1 MNNKI
6 IALLGAFIALFMLA
20 GCTAHNESYDYT
32 AFKES
37 NPTSIL
43 ILLPINQ
50 STEINASYG
59 VLSQITLPLAE
70 AGYYVFP
77 VMFTDEVFKQN
88 GLTVASDIQAVSL
101 PKLQQTFNPDAV
113 LYINIQNY
121 GTNYQLIQ
129 SDTRVTLEAKL
140 LDSRTAKVIWTGSAT
155 ASSLE
160 NQQSSSNSLLGM
172 LISAAITQISDTVRD
187 RSVAISSV
195 ASARL
200 FTPNPI
206 KSDGILYGPYAKN
219 KQSN

>member
-1 MNNKI
+1 M
-6 IALLGAFIALFMLA
+6 
-20 GCTAHNESYDYT
+20 
-32 AFKES
+32 
-37 NPTSIL
+37 
-43 ILLPINQ
+43 
-50 STEINASYG
+50 
-59 VLSQITLPLAE
+59 V
-70 AGYYVFP
+70 
-77 VMFTDEVFKQN
+77 TDEVFKQN

>member
-1 MNNKI
+1 MNNKF
-6 IALLGAFIALFMLA
+6 IALLGTFLGLFMLA
-20 GCTAHNESYDYT
+20 GCTVNKESYDYT

-37 NPTSIL
+37 KPASIL
-43 ILLPINQ
+43 VLLPVNH
-50 STEINASYG
+50 SNEINASYG
-59 VLSQITLPLAE
+59 VLSQVTLPLAE

-88 GLTVASDIQAVSL
+88 GLTVANDIQAVSL
-101 PKLQQTFNPDAV
+101 SKLQQTFNPDAV
-113 LYINIQNY
+113 LYIDVKNY

-140 LDSRTAKVIWTGSAT
+140 LDARTGKVIWTGNAT

-160 NQQSSSNSLLGM
+160 NQQSNNSLLGM

-195 ASARL
+195 ATARL
-200 FTPNPI
+200 FTPNPV
-206 KSDGILYGPYAKN
+206 KSNGILYGPYAKQ
-219 KQSN
+219 K